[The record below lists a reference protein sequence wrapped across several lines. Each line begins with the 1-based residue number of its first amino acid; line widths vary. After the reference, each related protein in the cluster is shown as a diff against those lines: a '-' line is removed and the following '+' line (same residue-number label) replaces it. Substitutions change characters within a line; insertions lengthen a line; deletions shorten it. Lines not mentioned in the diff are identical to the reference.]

1 MYQVGGFT
9 KAKDNTN
16 STEIGPTTINMLYKM
31 CPVATQ
37 AMGAQ
42 LLIKIVFHAAVVYCF
57 TFISTP
63 TNIPAKKACQTGIA
77 IQKN

>member
-9 KAKDNTN
+9 KAKDNSN
-16 STEIGPTTINMLYKM
+16 STEIGPTAINMLYKM
-31 CPVATQ
+31 CPVAARAT
-37 AMGAQ
+37 GAQ
-42 LLIKIVFHAAVVYCF
+42 LLIKIVFHVAVVYCS

-63 TNIPAKKACQTGIA
+63 TNIPAKTACKPGIS